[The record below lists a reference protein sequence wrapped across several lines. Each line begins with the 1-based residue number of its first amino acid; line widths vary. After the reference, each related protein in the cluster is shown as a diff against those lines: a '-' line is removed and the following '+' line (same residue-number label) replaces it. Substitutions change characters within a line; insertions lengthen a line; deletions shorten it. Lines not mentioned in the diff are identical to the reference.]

1 MPFKFDSDISIDASL
16 SSLRTQMQWCKNYLQ
31 RSMVNIDFDGTAVSY
46 LPHNII
52 DELATFETIWALLQ
66 MQVAAGQRIPF
77 VTNIPFA
84 SDPVLERISP
94 EGEYRVPWYDP
105 NGWYMMRVYNHE
117 YYELEDVAKAHIQ
130 GCFFYEEKVYWVYIR
145 ENKVV
150 NDDAMPGGYNPGEKK
165 KENQS
170 IMPTMGP
177 VSRT

>member
-1 MPFKFDSDISIDASL
+1 MAHL
-16 SSLRTQMQWCKNYLQ
+16 SGR
-31 RSMVNIDFDGTAVSY
+31 VSHFRKI
-46 LPHNII
+46 P
-52 DELATFETIWALLQ
+52 WAPILNFSTPL
-66 MQVAAGQRIPF
+66 GQRIPF

-94 EGEYRVPWYDP
+94 EGEYREYRVKFHASHITGVPWYDP